1 VRRHWIL
8 LEIIGTA
15 IVQMQVGLHENLVV
29 LLLWEELHD
38 LGLEASESDL
48 LLGVLRDDKDV
59 EVVGG
64 EPVLMV
70 D

>member
-1 VRRHWIL
+1 MRRHWIL

>member
-1 VRRHWIL
+1 
-8 LEIIGTA
+8 
-15 IVQMQVGLHENLVV
+15 MQVGLHENLVV